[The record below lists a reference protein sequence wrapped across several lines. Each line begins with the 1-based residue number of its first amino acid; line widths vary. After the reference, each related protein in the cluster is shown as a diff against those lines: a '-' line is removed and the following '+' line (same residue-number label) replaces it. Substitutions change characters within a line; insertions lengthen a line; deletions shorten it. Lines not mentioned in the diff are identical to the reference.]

1 MSKLS
6 DKCKE
11 QAKEIRRL
19 KEDLRIMSTMY
30 KIVLESDA
38 ALRRENSRL
47 QELELEKYPEKHI

>member
-19 KEDLRIMSTMY
+19 KEDLRIMNTMY

-47 QELELEKYPEKHI
+47 QDLELEKLVEGE

>member
-47 QELELEKYPEKHI
+47 QDLELEKLVEGE